1 MFKLAILGDL
11 RLVTQVLSDS
21 FRDRLGFQFTMHPVS
36 TLHSLSLFHF
46 NDMVPEDVDML
57 VLGCL
62 STLLSDVPVVKTEK
76 RDVSLSRFL
85 LPGSFVVWAP
95 YIIFFLLSRAFHG
108 GFGTDPPQNFG

>member
-11 RLVTQVLSDS
+11 RLVTLVSSDS
-21 FRDRLGFQFTMHPVS
+21 FRDRLGFQFTTHPVS
-36 TLHSLSLFHF
+36 TLLSLSHFHF
-46 NDMVPEDVDML
+46 KDMVPEDVDVV

-85 LPGSFVVWAP
+85 LPAHFV
-95 YIIFFLLSRAFHG
+95 F
-108 GFGTDPPQNFG
+108 